1 MILHVKIWYLNS
13 AKFRKEHS
21 MKIKC
26 SVQGFNLGILLEIF
40 IDIMGWELAQK
51 NHLSGFQWISME

>member
-1 MILHVKIWYLNS
+1 MVRHKCREGEKMILHVKIWYLNS

-40 IDIMGWELAQK
+40 IDIMG
-51 NHLSGFQWISME
+51 